1 MEKYR
6 LIREG
11 ALKMVPALQVQEAPN
26 TSDGV
31 LALAH
36 EPAYIRRVSAGA
48 LSAQEQKIIGFPW
61 SPQMV
66 ERARHSVGAT
76 IEACRAALRSG
87 VAINLAGGTHH
98 AHAGHGAGFCV
109 FNDAAIAARLMQ
121 AEQRLQSVAI
131 VDLDVH
137 QGDGTA
143 SILARDDSIFTLSI
157 HGAGNYPFRK
167 EQGDLD
173 VGLPDGAGDAAYLT
187 ALRDSLGAMFAR
199 FSPQLILFL
208 AGADPHEGDRLGH
221 LKLTF
226 SGLAARDRMVLDAAY
241 RKRIPVAIAMAGGYG
256 NDVRDTVTVHLQT
269 IAIAAEY
276 ALRWQDN
283 CISSA

>member
-1 MEKYR
+1 MEKYK

-11 ALKMVPALQVQEAPN
+11 ALKMVPTLQLHEAPN
-26 TSDGV
+26 TSDDV

-36 EPAYIRRVSAGA
+36 DPAYIKRVAEGS
-48 LSAQEQKIIGFPW
+48 LSVQEQKIIGFPW
-61 SPQMV
+61 SQQMA
-66 ERARHSVGAT
+66 ERSRRSVGAT
-76 IEACRAALRSG
+76 IEACRAALRCG

-98 AHAGHGAGFCV
+98 AFAGHGAGFCV

-137 QGDGTA
+137 QGNGTA

-157 HGAGNYPFRK
+157 HGEGNYPFQK
-167 EQGDLD
+167 VQSDLD
-173 VGLPDGAGDAAYLT
+173 VGLPDGTGDAAYLT
-187 ALRDSLGAMFAR
+187 ALQDSLSALFAR

-226 SGLAARDRMVLDAAY
+226 SGLDARDRMVLDAAY
-241 RKRIPVAIAMAGGYG
+241 QRRIPVAIAMAGGYG
-256 NDVRDTVTVHLQT
+256 NNIRDTVTVHLQT

-283 CISSA
+283 RSSSV

>member
-1 MEKYR
+1 MEKYK

-11 ALKMVPALQVQEAPN
+11 ALKMVPTLQLHEAPN

-36 EPAYIRRVSAGA
+36 DPAYIKRVAEGS
-48 LSAQEQKIIGFPW
+48 LSVQEQKIIGFPW
-61 SPQMV
+61 SQQMA
-66 ERARHSVGAT
+66 ERSRRSVGAT
-76 IEACRAALRSG
+76 IEACRAALRCG

-98 AHAGHGAGFCV
+98 AFAGHGAGFCV

-137 QGDGTA
+137 QGNGTA

-157 HGAGNYPFRK
+157 HGEGNYPFQK
-167 EQGDLD
+167 EQSDLD
-173 VGLPDGAGDAAYLT
+173 VGLPDGTGDAAYLT
-187 ALRDSLGAMFAR
+187 ALQDSLSALFAR

-226 SGLAARDRMVLDAAY
+226 SGLDARDRMVLDAAY
-241 RKRIPVAIAMAGGYG
+241 QRRIPVAIAMAGGYG
-256 NDVRDTVTVHLQT
+256 NNIRDTVTVHLQT

-283 CISSA
+283 RSSSV

>member
-1 MEKYR
+1 
-6 LIREG
+6 
-11 ALKMVPALQVQEAPN
+11 MVPGLQVQEAPT

-31 LALAH
+31 LSLAH
-36 EPAYIRRVSAGA
+36 EPVYIRRVSIGG
-48 LSAQEQKIIGFPW
+48 LSVAEQKIIGFPW

-66 ERARHSVGAT
+66 ERSRHSVGAT
-76 IEACRAALRSG
+76 IEACRTALRSG
-87 VAINLAGGTHH
+87 VAINLAGGTYH
-98 AHAGHGAGFCV
+98 APAGHGAGFCV
-109 FNDAAIAARLMQ
+109 FNDAAIADRLMQ
-121 AEQRLQSVAI
+121 TEQRLQSVTI
-131 VDLDVH
+131 VDWDVH
-137 QGDGTA
+137 QGEGSA
-143 SILARDDSIFTLSI
+143 SILARDDSVFTLSI
-157 HGAGNYPFRK
+157 HGAGNYPFRN

-173 VGLPDGAGDAAYLT
+173 AGLPDGAGDAGYLT

-208 AGADPHEGDRLGH
+208 AGVDPHEGDRLGH

-226 SGLAARDRMVLDAAY
+226 SGLAAPDRIVLDAAH
-241 RKRIPVAIAMAGGYG
+241 RKRIPVAIAMVGGYG
-256 NDVRDTVTVHLQT
+256 NDIRDTVTVHLQT

>member
-1 MEKYR
+1 MP
-6 LIREG
+6 LP
-11 ALKMVPALQVQEAPN
+11 V
-26 TSDGV
+26 
-31 LALAH
+31 
-36 EPAYIRRVSAGA
+36 
-48 LSAQEQKIIGFPW
+48 
-61 SPQMV
+61 
-66 ERARHSVGAT
+66 
-76 IEACRAALRSG
+76 
-87 VAINLAGGTHH
+87 
-98 AHAGHGAGFCV
+98 
-109 FNDAAIAARLMQ
+109 
-121 AEQRLQSVAI
+121 

-137 QGDGTA
+137 QGNGTA

-173 VGLPDGAGDAAYLT
+173 VGLPDGTGDAAYLA

-256 NDVRDTVTVHLQT
+256 KDIRNTVTVHLQT
-269 IAIAAEY
+269 IEIAAGY

-283 CISSA
+283 CSSPR